1 MAFGDLTFV
10 RASTKYVVGS
20 NGLIQEVA
28 VNVPAF
34 EFNADGSYNG
44 LLLEPQRTNLVT
56 FSEQFDNAAWIKTAT
71 TITAN
76 NAVSPDGNTNAD
88 LLLETAATSNHP
100 VLSDLFSLVSG
111 TTYTFSVFA
120 KNISGGRGLLQ
131 VGGYQIAGSFQDA
144 FANFNLTTEVVTQQ
158 TQGTGKIENYG
169 NGWYRC
175 SLTFA
180 CTNTVSERLNVTLI
194 DSGTA
199 GFNPSYAGDVSKGLL
214 IWGAQAEAGS
224 YVSSYIPTLGSSV
237 TRLAD
242 AASATGISS
251 LIGQTE
257 GTLFLDFEGGAND
270 SIDYVYGINDGTT
283 NNRIIIY
290 RSNTNRII
298 TQVRVGGGSQAIMQT
313 ATVTA
318 NTRQKCAVAYK
329 LNDVAFYV
337 NGVQIGL
344 DTSATI
350 PTCSVLATSD
360 GAGAGLFGRSIN
372 QAALFTTRLT
382 NAQLAEL
389 TTL

>member
-1 MAFGDLTFV
+1 
-10 RASTKYVVGS
+10 
-20 NGLIQEVA
+20 
-28 VNVPAF
+28 
-34 EFNADGSYNG
+34 
-44 LLLEPQRTNLVT
+44 VT

-237 TRLAD
+237 TRVAD
-242 AASATGISS
+242 RAEIINGDGVLPTSYPFTLYVEVDLRGIDDSWVVSLLNRNVNNVYYVVGVNSDNKFAMVSRNITISS
-251 LIGQTE
+251 IDSDVNATAGTHKLCGVFTDSTIKLFVDGVLLGSGTNNATFNTAANDFLIGQFRINTD
-257 GTLFLDFEGGAND
+257 T
-270 SIDYVYGINDGTT
+270 GIRNSVKQAVVFKSELTDT
-283 NNRIIIY
+283 
-290 RSNTNRII
+290 
-298 TQVRVGGGSQAIMQT
+298 QAI
-313 ATVTA
+313 
-318 NTRQKCAVAYK
+318 
-329 LNDVAFYV
+329 
-337 NGVQIGL
+337 
-344 DTSATI
+344 
-350 PTCSVLATSD
+350 
-360 GAGAGLFGRSIN
+360 
-372 QAALFTTRLT
+372 
-382 NAQLAEL
+382 EL
-389 TTL
+389 TA